1 MPKHFEELWEEAEK
15 LHQEINDEASSASL
29 LDELIAKLSIYKVI
43 DQNVKIT
50 AEEKAKL
57 KSNTFGKILASLT
70 NLSLKD
76 NVNTYLSLQSAIDDL
91 KIEALES
98 KYS

>member
-1 MPKHFEELWEEAEK
+1 MTKHFEDLWEDAEK
-15 LHQEINDEASSASL
+15 IHQEINDGESSSSL
-29 LDELIAKLSIYKVI
+29 IDELIAKLSIYKVI
-43 DQNVKIT
+43 DQNEKIT
-50 AEEKAKL
+50 ADEKAKL

-76 NVNTYLSLQSAIDDL
+76 NVNTYLSLKSAIDDL